1 MVPGS
6 LRVVSY
12 LPYRPAFR
20 GILICRIVS
29 GTLLVRAGN
38 EGLYGKESWSR
49 RTATL
54 RVWSAEA
61 REARMDGVG
70 VSMWIGER

>member
-38 EGLYGKESWSR
+38 EVLWVVR
-49 RTATL
+49 
-54 RVWSAEA
+54 
-61 REARMDGVG
+61 
-70 VSMWIGER
+70 